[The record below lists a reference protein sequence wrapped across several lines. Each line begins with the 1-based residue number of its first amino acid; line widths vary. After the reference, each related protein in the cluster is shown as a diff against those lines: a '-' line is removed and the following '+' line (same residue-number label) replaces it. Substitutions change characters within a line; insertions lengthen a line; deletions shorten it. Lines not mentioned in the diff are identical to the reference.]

1 MLASLSGAGMAG
13 ASAADNV
20 TAPAPT
26 VSYSLVPTELH
37 QPGISLNQSL
47 TTSNTM
53 ESNSTARMGN
63 PGSGDELAAA
73 GTAKTMSNTT
83 FTLSQVKDAE
93 PGSNTS

>member
-26 VSYSLVPTELH
+26 VSYSLVATELH

-53 ESNSTARMGN
+53 ESNSTARLGN
-63 PGSGDELAAA
+63 P
-73 GTAKTMSNTT
+73 
-83 FTLSQVKDAE
+83 
-93 PGSNTS
+93 